1 MSAPH
6 PRVEGPPCDPPVPG
20 RRILFRVSFDAS
32 RTTEEMVREMRSRG
46 AVVDAVSD
54 LFGVMQ
60 VMVDDVA
67 RIAGAPGV
75 LSIKHHPVKDFC

>member
-1 MSAPH
+1 MNAPS

-20 RRILFRVSFDAS
+20 RRVLYRISFDAA
-32 RTTEEMVREMRSRG
+32 RTTDEMVREMRARG

-60 VMVDDVA
+60 VLVNDVA
-67 RIAGAPGV
+67 RIADAPGV
-75 LSIKHHPVKDFC
+75 LSIKHPPDKGFW